1 MHDQGHVM
9 TLRLVSLT
17 TLGAESS
24 FFNSSA
30 LGTYLLVA
38 ALLMITFSL
47 MSRLRKRRRGS
58 VTEPTQL
65 ENVERM
71 RQLRGMRGDLED
83 LMVEIEQLAKRLG
96 AQLDA
101 KSVQIEQLLAEA
113 EQKIAQLNSLRA
125 NSVASNNNNTGQ
137 RDPGDI
143 PGAGA
148 GAIPDDPLAR
158 SVYELADQGNDSAQI
173 ARELDEHVGKVELIL
188 ALRNV

>member
-1 MHDQGHVM
+1 M
-9 TLRLVSLT
+9 TLRPVSLM
-17 TLGAESS
+17 TLDAESS
-24 FFNSSA
+24 NNSLT

-47 MSRLRKRRRGS
+47 MSRLRKRRLKRAA
-58 VTEPTQL
+58 EPAQL
-65 ENVERM
+65 ENIERM

-113 EQKIAQLNSLRA
+113 EQKIARLNALQAEA
-125 NSVASNNNNTGQ
+125 NSAASGGGDTGQ
-137 RDPGDI
+137 PN
-143 PGAGA
+143 PEM
-148 GAIPDDPLAR
+148 GAISDDPLAR
-158 SVYELADQGNDSAQI
+158 SVYELADKGNDSAQI